1 MRRIERQMGGLSE
14 TGIRPIQRR
23 RLEFI
28 REREGVP
35 EDDGKLASECLGY
48 LARPIY
54 DALHMELRR
63 EAVLHG
69 DETTLPVL
77 RESGKAVTSKF
88 YSGACRRSFNLDKS
102 RSQGVIWF
110 NYLNRLC

>member
-1 MRRIERQMGGLSE
+1 MGGLSE
-14 TGIRPIQRR
+14 TGIRPIQQR

-54 DALHMELRR
+54 NALHMELRR

-77 RESGKAVTSKF
+77 RESGKAVTRNSTAELA
-88 YSGACRRSFNLDKS
+88 GDRSTLTN
-102 RSQGVIWF
+102 QGVTWF